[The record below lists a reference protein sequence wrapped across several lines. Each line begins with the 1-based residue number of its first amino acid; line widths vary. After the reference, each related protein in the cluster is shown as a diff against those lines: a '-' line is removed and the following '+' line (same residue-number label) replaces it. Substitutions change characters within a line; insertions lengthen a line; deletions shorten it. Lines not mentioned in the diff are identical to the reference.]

1 MTLMKGF
8 VCSACLYLPRSF
20 VKGGYGFTNI
30 AILLSGFITIYC
42 AMLLIQIR
50 TKVGASSYTAIGE
63 KLFGKPGKIMVNIA
77 LCLSQIGFVCAYLY
91 FIMVNFSDIFYH
103 AFGLDISRFYLA
115 IIQFVVFTLLCYVR
129 KIEIFA
135 VTHVFADL
143 MIVVALVTIIVYGS
157 MKMVNDG
164 ETQINTI
171 PFMNKKTYSDAI
183 GFSVYAFEGIGII
196 LPVQDITVNPDG
208 YYKIVIAVIT
218 TVALIYV
225 IFG

>member
-30 AILLSGFITIYC
+30 AILLSGCVTIYC

-50 TKVGASSYTAIGE
+50 SKLGASSYTTIGE
-63 KLFGKPGKIMVNIA
+63 QLFGKPGKIMVNIA

-91 FIMVNFSDIFYH
+91 FIMVNFSDVIYH
-103 AFGLDISRFYLA
+103 AFDFDVSRFYIA
-115 IIQFVVFTLLCYVR
+115 IIQFIVFTLLCYVR

-135 VTHVFADL
+135 STHVFADL

-157 MKMVNDG
+157 IKMVNDG
-164 ETQINTI
+164 ETQIDTI
-171 PFMNKKTYSDAI
+171 PFMNYKTYSDAI

-196 LPVQDITVNPDG
+196 LPVQDITANPDG

-225 IFG
+225 MFG